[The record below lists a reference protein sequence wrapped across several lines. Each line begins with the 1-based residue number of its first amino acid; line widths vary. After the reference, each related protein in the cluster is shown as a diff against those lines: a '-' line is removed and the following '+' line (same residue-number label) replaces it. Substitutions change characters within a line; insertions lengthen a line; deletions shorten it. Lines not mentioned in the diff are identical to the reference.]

1 MSERAVTSGRAR
13 ADAGFTMV
21 ELLVTMV
28 VASIVLGITLDFL
41 ISVTNT
47 EVRVSSVESVT
58 RDVRFALRT
67 ISEDVR
73 SAVSITAPPP
83 TTGSCSATS
92 TFATCLQFTV
102 VRSASATSQSCPYS
116 VITYGLKNG
125 VVAEDRAD
133 YTPSGPSCVL
143 ARSSTGRVILRDVP
157 ASVTTLFTYFDHA
170 GAPLAPA
177 AVVGGTPPAAN
188 VASVLVSVTGAPA
201 HGAPV
206 TLTSLAALRNSR

>member
-1 MSERAVTSGRAR
+1 MTIPVPARSESGL
-13 ADAGFTMV
+13 TMV

-28 VASIVLGITLDFL
+28 VATIVLAITLDFL
-41 ISVTNT
+41 VSVTNT

-73 SAVSITAPPP
+73 SAVAIAQSPP

-92 TFATCLQFTV
+92 TFADCLQFTV
-102 VRSASATSQSCPYS
+102 VRSTSATSQSCPYS
-116 VITYGLKNG
+116 VITYGLRDG
-125 VVAEDRAD
+125 AVREDRAD
-133 YTPSGPSCVL
+133 YTPSGSTCVL
-143 ARSSTGRVILRDVP
+143 SRSSTGRTILRDVP
-157 ASVTTLFTYFDHA
+157 ADVTTLFTYFDHA
-170 GAPLAPA
+170 GGAIAPA
-177 AVVGGTPPAAN
+177 AVVGGMPPAGN
-188 VASVLVSVTGAPA
+188 VASVLVSVTSAPA